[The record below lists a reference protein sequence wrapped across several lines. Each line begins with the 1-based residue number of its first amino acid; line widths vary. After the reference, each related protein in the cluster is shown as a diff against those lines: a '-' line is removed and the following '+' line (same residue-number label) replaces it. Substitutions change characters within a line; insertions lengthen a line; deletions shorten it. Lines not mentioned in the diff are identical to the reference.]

1 MNSMSPE
8 EIREFLSKLR
18 IEYEEFNILG
28 KKPFWVNLD
37 ENINSE
43 FLKMLQ
49 EKEVISSCKYLNN
62 RKFKINRK
70 MK

>member
-37 ENINSE
+37 ENMNSE

-62 RKFKINRK
+62 GKFKINRK